1 MRSTLIMGHLG
12 RMVIDTADRRK
23 RKAPVSIRAGPRYRN
38 DMTQARPT
46 IARAQATS
54 LRTGAEYL
62 RSLNDGRKVFLD
74 GEPVGDVTRHK
85 AFREAARSV
94 ARLYDI
100 AAAPENR
107 DLMTFTSPRTGGP
120 VLRAYQIPATHAEL
134 RQRRLFHEKW
144 AEATFGLMGRTP
156 DHVAGFFCGY
166 AAVPEVFAK
175 AGQEYADRVVA
186 FHERMRDEHLYVS
199 YAIVPPQIDRSKPA
213 HKQSD
218 PALYAG
224 VVKERDDGIV
234 ISGAQQL
241 ATGGALSDWLHLSC
255 IHPLQPGDENYANCL
270 AVPINAP
277 GLRLYPRR
285 PFAVHADNSFDYP
298 LSSRFDESDNYVVF
312 DNVFVPWEHVFIY
325 RNVEISRDQW
335 WKTTAHTL
343 GNHQAQCR
351 YVTKLRFMIGLA
363 QRMNEMT
370 GNAAAPPVQ
379 VMMGELAA
387 LVTIYESMLLAQEI
401 AATIRN
407 GVLWPSQITLY
418 SAMAMQSEF
427 NGRMLEMIRE
437 LAGGAFITLPS
448 SLADM
453 ESSETA
459 ADMERYM
466 RSASTG
472 AKDRVALMRLLWD
485 FIGSDFGSRQQQYE
499 KFYGGASFLVKSNVY
514 RNFDF
519 KRAGALVDAALALP
533 PADTA
538 E

>member
-1 MRSTLIMGHLG
+1 
-12 RMVIDTADRRK
+12 MVIDDTAACK
-23 RKAPVSIRAGPRYRN
+23 SGATVSILPCPRYRD
-38 DMTQARPT
+38 DMAKGQPTTTRPQS
-46 IARAQATS
+46 AS
-54 LRTGAEYL
+54 LRTGDEYL

-74 GEPVGDVTRHK
+74 GEAIGDVSRHK

-107 DLMTFTSPRTGGP
+107 ELMTFPSPKTGAP
-120 VLRAYQIPATHAEL
+120 VLRAFQIPKTHADL
-134 RQRRLFHEKW
+134 RERRLFHEKW
-144 AEATFGLMGRTP
+144 AEATFGLMGRSP
-156 DHVAGFFCGY
+156 DHVGAFFAGY

-186 FHERMRDEHLYVS
+186 FYERMRDEHLYLS

-218 PALYAG
+218 PTLYAG

-241 ATGGALSDWLHLSC
+241 ATGGVLSDWLHLSC

-277 GLRLYPRR
+277 GLKLYPRR
-285 PFAVHADNSFDYP
+285 PFALRADNSFDYP
-298 LSSRFDESDNYVVF
+298 LSSRFDESDSYVVF
-312 DNVFVPWEHVFIY
+312 DDVFVPWEHVFIY

-351 YVTKLRFMIGLA
+351 YVTKLRFMAGLA
-363 QRMNEMT
+363 HRMNEMT

-387 LVTIYESMLLAQEI
+387 LVTIYESMLLAQEVV
-401 AATIRN
+401 APIRN
-407 GVLWPSQITLY
+407 GVLWPSTVTLY

-437 LAGGAFITLPS
+437 LAGSAFITLPS
-448 SLADM
+448 SLADL
-453 ESSETA
+453 ENPETS
-459 ADMERYM
+459 ADIERYM
-466 RSASTG
+466 RSASTS

-485 FIGSDFGSRQQQYE
+485 FLGSEFGSRHQQYE
-499 KFYGGASFLVKSNVY
+499 KFYGGASFLVKTNVY

-519 KRAGALVDAALALP
+519 KRAGALVDAALGLP
-533 PADTA
+533 PVHAAD
-538 E
+538 